1 MRLRF
6 LAALAAMSLSFDPTL
21 AAQAQTR
28 PAPIVTVSGEATVEV
43 TPDLAV
49 ISTGVTSQGRTARE
63 AAEANAKAVAPLL
76 GALKDA
82 GIDDPDIQT
91 SQLSI
96 QPLRDPNRSTV
107 GRVTGFQASN
117 EVTVKIRDISKVSDV
132 IDRLLGAGANS
143 LSGIEFLVADPSA
156 ALDRARSQGMDD
168 AKHKAEIYARAAGAG
183 LGRPVAISE
192 ETPAPRFLRSAVAA
206 ASAASTPV
214 AVGQSTLR
222 ISVSVTFE
230 LMY

>member
-63 AAEANAKAVAPLL
+63 AGEANAKAVAPLL
-76 GALKDA
+76 AALKDA
-82 GIDDPDIQT
+82 GIADPDVQT

-96 QPLRDPNRSTV
+96 QPLRDPNRSAV

-143 LSGIEFLVADPSA
+143 LSGIEFLVADPA
-156 ALDRARSQGMDD
+156 TALDQARSQGMAD

-183 LGRPVAISE
+183 LGRPVSISE
-192 ETPAPRFLRSAVAA
+192 ETPGPRFMRSAAA
-206 ASAASTPV
+206 ASAASTPI
-214 AVGQSTLR
+214 AVGQSTLH